1 MFSELNRR
9 VIFFYRKFDG
19 GDVDENRHF
28 IEGKWVA
35 HCQKFKNCEQN
46 INNFEI
52 FHEFFMGEMWIKIQY
67 FKNFDHK
74 MAIFFSH
81 ITKFRKSHNIFF
93 IWNIFVKNNNFWIN
107 LFGTIWWKIVRK
119 MFVKINFETF
129 QFSWKIYSGRYEKCL
144 SK

>member
-1 MFSELNRR
+1 MFFEMGAILQKKPVLQEENASRPNVFWIESTRN
-9 VIFFYRKFDG
+9 IFLQKIWWGRCWWKSSFYWWKMSRT
-19 GDVDENRHF
+19 
-28 IEGKWVA
+28 WP
-35 HCQKFKNCEQN
+35 
-46 INNFEI
+46 
-52 FHEFFMGEMWIKIQY
+52 KIQY

>member
-1 MFSELNRR
+1 MGYKNFPS
-9 VIFFYRKFDG
+9 FQKFDG
-19 GDVDENRHF
+19 GDVDENLHF
-28 IEGKWVA
+28 IFRKTSSSILNDLL
-35 HCQKFKNCEQN
+35 KNL
-46 INNFEI
+46 
-52 FHEFFMGEMWIKIQY
+52 MGRCWWKSSFYWRKMSRTWPKIQY

-129 QFSWKIYSGRYEKCL
+129 QFSWKIYSGRYETCL